1 MVRFISLIC
10 AGLSSLFAGIAW
22 LLQQPPLP
30 FIALARWFHQ
40 RAVDL
45 NSRSNRDAQ

>member
-1 MVRFISLIC
+1 MAGFLSLIC
-10 AGLSSLFAGIAW
+10 AGLSSFFAGIAW

-40 RAVDL
+40 RAIDL
-45 NSRSNRDAQ
+45 SNRNNRRP